1 MESKK
6 SDRNVSVKCISFEPF
21 RGRLP
26 LGQNGCP
33 AFPAGGGP
41 QHGRRHHRCAGACAH
56 SGHIPIELSHAFMIG
71 TTTDPPR
78 LSSACRANH
87 PRHLDVS
94 MSALNVHIRSLM
106 CCQES
111 MVFLWL
117 STVDFELRAKGGKV
131 RSACPARCPNPP
143 ILACIPTLLPLTFC
157 AGPSVEKCG
166 GSRVGLHLRRIS
178 SSFDAQGSLGA
189 FPPHILKLF
198 PARDPFAPPPV
209 A

>member
-1 MESKK
+1 MHVQKA
-6 SDRNVSVKCISFEPF
+6 SFLELWI
-21 RGRLP
+21 LP
-26 LGQNGCP
+26 LGLSQG
-33 AFPAGGGP
+33 A

-111 MVFLWL
+111 MAILWL

-143 ILACIPTLLPLTFC
+143 TLACIPTLLPLTFC

-166 GSRVGLHLRRIS
+166 GSQADLHPRS
-178 SSFDAQGSLGA
+178 TSTSFDAQRPLGA
-189 FPPHILKLF
+189 FPPHFLISCG
-198 PARDPFAPPPV
+198 PNIPPEGSHVKVRNVKIP
-209 A
+209 